1 MRDDQCP
8 QCIVRIAPN
17 VHSMPIDITF
27 LNVNETEN
35 LLDKQEELI
44 SPPLTVTFDSM
55 VSVMIN

>member
-17 VHSMPIDITF
+17 AHSIPMNITF
-27 LNVNETEN
+27 LNVSETEN

-55 VSVMIN
+55 VCIMIN